1 MAADVEPDNCGPLTR
16 GEHDRYLVAPVR
28 KEQRDPELASDAPRG
43 KLKEQRGCCVVDG
56 RNLWLPKRQGYVEAR
71 NDHPG
76 GGRGQCG
83 IDAHVRCRR
92 VVPVLFAVEGEV
104 GEVGLDAAPV
114 AGEDAGALGGRGVRE
129 AEQDGV
135 EEVVG

>member
-1 MAADVEPDNCGPLTR
+1 
-16 GEHDRYLVAPVR
+16 
-28 KEQRDPELASDAPRG
+28 
-43 KLKEQRGCCVVDG
+43 
-56 RNLWLPKRQGYVEAR
+56 
-71 NDHPG
+71 
-76 GGRGQCG
+76 
-83 IDAHVRCRR
+83 
-92 VVPVLFAVEGEV
+92 LFAVEGEV